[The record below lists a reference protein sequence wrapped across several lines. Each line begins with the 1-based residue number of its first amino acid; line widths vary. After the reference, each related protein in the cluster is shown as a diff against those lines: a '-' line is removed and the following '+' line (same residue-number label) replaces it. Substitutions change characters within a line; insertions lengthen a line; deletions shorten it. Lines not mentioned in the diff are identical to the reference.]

1 MSATLGSRLDGETL
15 ALDAA
20 TVTLPPVVA
29 QAVAAIALGLLGA
42 SGIMKLVDPEP
53 TTGAMNVAHLP
64 SSNTLSRLLGLVEIG
79 VAIVALAIAGPSVL
93 LGAGLYA
100 AFAVFTVV
108 AIVSGI
114 PLQSCGCFGKEDTPP
129 TAIHVTFN
137 GFATIALLW
146 VFFSG
151 RGAID
156 WALPTLELVLYLGFT
171 VIGVYTA
178 YLLMTRL
185 PQALALTSSR

>member
-1 MSATLGSRLDGETL
+1 L

-42 SGIMKLVDPEP
+42 GGIMKLVDPEP

-79 VAIVALAIAGPSVL
+79 VTIAALAIAGPSVL
-93 LGAGLYA
+93 LAAGLYA
-100 AFAVFTVV
+100 AFTVFTVV
-108 AIVSGI
+108 AIVFRI

-137 GFATIALLW
+137 VVAATALLF
-146 VFFSG
+146 VFFTG

-171 VIGVYTA
+171 AIGVYTA
-178 YLLMTRL
+178 YLLLTRL
-185 PQALALTSSR
+185 PQVLALTSDR

>member
-1 MSATLGSRLDGETL
+1 L

-53 TTGAMNVAHLP
+53 TTGAMSVAHLP

-79 VAIVALAIAGPSVL
+79 VTIAALAIAGPSAL
-93 LGAGLYA
+93 LAAGLYA
-100 AFAVFTVV
+100 AFTVFTVV
-108 AIVSGI
+108 AIVSHI

-137 GFATIALLW
+137 VVAAMALLF
-146 VFFSG
+146 VFFTG

-156 WALPTLELVLYLGFT
+156 WTLPTLELFLYFGFT

-185 PQALALTSSR
+185 PQVLELTSSR